1 MRKTL
6 HLPVRRSM
14 NLTEDAY
21 TRLRARNKRYGL
33 GNNYLLVVLLEHL
46 DSFADPE
53 KLDAAFLDFFAIYGA
68 PKSDEAEEND
78 V

>member
-21 TRLRARNKRYGL
+21 TRLRALNKRYGL

-68 PKSDEAEEND
+68 PKSEEAEEDNG
-78 V
+78 